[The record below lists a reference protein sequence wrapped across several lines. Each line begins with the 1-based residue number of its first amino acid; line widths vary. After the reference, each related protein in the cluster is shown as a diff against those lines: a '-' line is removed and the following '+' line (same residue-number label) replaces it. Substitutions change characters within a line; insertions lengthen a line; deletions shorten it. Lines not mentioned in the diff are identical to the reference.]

1 MTDHDSVHDFDEDDS
16 NFPFAELDT
25 YSKELRQ
32 TAFEFAELLSDI
44 ETDSKEINLL
54 IMSLTK
60 VNTININQMDQALN
74 NFKKAFS
81 AVTIRNTDNSI
92 FGPGISD
99 ELLPLILDK
108 YSSFIKQTCQLAEKA
123 IELNNRPV

>member
-1 MTDHDSVHDFDEDDS
+1 
-16 NFPFAELDT
+16 
-25 YSKELRQ
+25 
-32 TAFEFAELLSDI
+32 LLSDI